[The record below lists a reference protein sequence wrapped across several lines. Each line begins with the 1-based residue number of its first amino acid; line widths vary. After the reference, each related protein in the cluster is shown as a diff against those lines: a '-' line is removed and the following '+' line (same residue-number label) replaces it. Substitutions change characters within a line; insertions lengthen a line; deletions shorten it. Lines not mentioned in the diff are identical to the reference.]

1 MGLDQYAFTRKKD
14 EKDTPITQWRKHA
27 NLEGWMSDLYYE
39 KGGDAEVFNCVE
51 LSLDKDDLLSLKDVH
66 QSLQTAT
73 GSFWG
78 VSTSY
83 DLEQTRVFIES
94 AIQAI
99 DDGYEVI
106 YTSWWQFIYN

>member
-1 MGLDQYAFTRKKD
+1 MGLDQYALTRKKN
-14 EKDTPITQWRKHA
+14 EKDTQIMQWRKHA

-51 LSLDKDDLLSLKDVH
+51 LSLDKDDLLRLLAEY

-78 VSTSY
+78 VSNSH
-83 DLEQTRVFIES
+83 DLEQTKVFIES
-94 AIQAI
+94 AIKAI

-106 YTSWWQFIYN
+106 YASWW